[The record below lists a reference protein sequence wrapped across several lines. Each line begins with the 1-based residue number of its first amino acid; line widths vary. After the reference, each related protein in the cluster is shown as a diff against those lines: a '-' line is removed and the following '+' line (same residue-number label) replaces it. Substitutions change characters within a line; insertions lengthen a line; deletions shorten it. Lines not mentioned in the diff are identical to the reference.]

1 MKKFCI
7 GVAMSLAV
15 CTGHVAAAPMHQ
27 QTEQAVQLTDDQK
40 VALVNSV
47 VQLAASPNKDQTP
60 GAPKNATPTA
70 EDVDKWAS
78 VGEKLGKSIAT
89 VAREAGIAV
98 NEFASSPVGKFS
110 LFLIA
115 WSVLGNSLLHVIGA
129 VMIWVVGYFI
139 VRQYTRITREEE
151 ISYDET
157 KKNIFGNYPVKRILR
172 GDASPDLCVGYWCM
186 SLVVFFVGFIV
197 FINF

>member
-1 MKKFCI
+1 MKKFFI

-15 CTGHVAAAPMHQ
+15 CTGHVSADPGM
-27 QTEQAVQLTDDQK
+27 TSTTSSSVQLTDEQK

-47 VQLAASPNKDQTP
+47 VQLSASPNKDQP
-60 GAPKNATPTA
+60 PAPKNTASTA

-115 WSVLGNSLLHVIGA
+115 
-129 VMIWVVGYFI
+129 
-139 VRQYTRITREEE
+139 
-151 ISYDET
+151 
-157 KKNIFGNYPVKRILR
+157 
-172 GDASPDLCVGYWCM
+172 
-186 SLVVFFVGFIV
+186 
-197 FINF
+197 